1 MLLYNVT
8 ISIDPEIENSWLKWM
23 REKHI
28 KDVMNTGCFLE
39 ARLCRVHG
47 EEEGGL
53 TYAVTYL
60 CPSQKD
66 FDTYS
71 NKYAKALQADHLE
84 LFAARFAAF
93 RTMLTVVEEFK
104 K

>member
-8 ISIDPEIENSWLKWM
+8 ISIDPEIEDSWLTWM

-28 KDVMNTGCFLE
+28 NDVMNTGCFLE

-71 NKYAKALQADHLE
+71 TELSKALQAEHLNK
-84 LFAARFAAF
+84 FSPRFAAF